1 MNTETKT
8 DLQKHVDAIAH
19 GIQNGVKYETCL
31 DCHGDLDYDNF
42 DDVRDPCSGC
52 EHYHG
57 LTMDAIHYLSDV
69 LDIQYIVTGAGEYL
83 AARILVAF
91 GGPNIW
97 INTQTKKNRRG
108 LLVGAIARSLHI
120 ITHNEMDIDGACSEL
135 WDLAALYFDTL
146 ATCRRSRHCYQECGG
161 QYCAPIDPPLKG

>member
-19 GIQNGVKYETCL
+19 GIQNGVTHDTCL
-31 DCHGDLDYDNF
+31 HCHGDLDYDNF
-42 DDVRDPCSGC
+42 DDVRDPCSDC

-69 LDIQYIVTGAGEYL
+69 LEIQYIVTGAGEYL

-97 INTQTKKNRRG
+97 INTQTKTVEG
-108 LLVGAIARSLHI
+108 IGGAIARLHHTMMTQWI
-120 ITHNEMDIDGACSEL
+120 LTPLVVNYGSADNEQLLDI
-135 WDLAALYFDTL
+135 
-146 ATCRRSRHCYQECGG
+146 
-161 QYCAPIDPPLKG
+161 

>member
-31 DCHGDLDYDNF
+31 DCYGDLDYANF

-52 EHYHG
+52 EFYYG
-57 LTMDAIHYLSDV
+57 LNQSGLYYLNDA
-69 LDIQYIVTGAGEYL
+69 LDIQYIVNGAGEYL

-97 INTQTKKNRRG
+97 INTQTKTVEGYWWSDSAFASYN
-108 LLVGAIARSLHI
+108 
-120 ITHNEMDIDGACSEL
+120 NDEMDIDATCSEL
-135 WDLAALYFDTL
+135 W
-146 ATCRRSRHCYQECGG
+146 EC
-161 QYCAPIDPPLKG
+161 K

>member
-1 MNTETKT
+1 MITETKT

-19 GIQNGVKYETCL
+19 GIQNGVRYETCL
-31 DCHGDLDYDNF
+31 DCAGDLDYDNF

-52 EHYHG
+52 EFYHG
-57 LTMDAIHYLSDV
+57 LTMHAIHYLSDV

-97 INTQTKKNRRG
+97 INTQTKTVEG
-108 LLVGAIARSLHI
+108 YWWGDSAFASYYDDA
-120 ITHNEMDIDGACSEL
+120 MDIDAACREL
-135 WDLAALYFDTL
+135 WE
-146 ATCRRSRHCYQECGG
+146 CR
-161 QYCAPIDPPLKG
+161 

>member
-19 GIQNGVKYETCL
+19 GIQNGVKYETCP

-42 DDVRDPCSGC
+42 DDVRDPCSVC
-52 EHYHG
+52 EFHYG
-57 LTMDAIHYLSDV
+57 SNQSGFDYLNDA
-69 LDIQYIVTGAGEYL
+69 LDIQYIVTTTGEYL

-97 INTQTKKNRRG
+97 INTQTKTVEG
-108 LLVGAIARSLHI
+108 YWWGDSAFASYYDDA
-120 ITHNEMDIDGACSEL
+120 MDIDGGCREL
-135 WDLAALYFDTL
+135 WE
-146 ATCRRSRHCYQECGG
+146 CR
-161 QYCAPIDPPLKG
+161 

>member
-1 MNTETKT
+1 MNTEIKT

-19 GIQNGVKYETCL
+19 GIQNGITHDTCL
-31 DCHGDLDYDNF
+31 HCHGDLDYDNF
-42 DDVRDPCSGC
+42 DDVRDPCSDC

-57 LTMDAIHYLSDV
+57 LTMDGIHYLSDV

-97 INTQTKKNRRG
+97 INTQTKTVEG
-108 LLVGAIARSLHI
+108 YWGGIARSLHI
-120 ITHNEMDIDGACSEL
+120 ITMKWIL
-135 WDLAALYFDTL
+135 TVRALN
-146 ATCRRSRHCYQECGG
+146 CGG
-161 QYCAPIDPPLKG
+161 ADNEKLLDIQAISETRTRRGPLGRLVF

>member
-1 MNTETKT
+1 MNTENKT

-31 DCHGDLDYDNF
+31 HCHGDLDYDNF
-42 DDVRDPCSGC
+42 DDVRDPCSDC

-57 LTMDAIHYLSDV
+57 LTMDAVHYLSDA

-97 INTQTKKNRRG
+97 INTQTKTVEG
-108 LLVGAIARSLHI
+108 YWWCDSAFASYYDDA
-120 ITHNEMDIDGACSEL
+120 MDIDAACREL
-135 WDLAALYFDTL
+135 WE
-146 ATCRRSRHCYQECGG
+146 CR
-161 QYCAPIDPPLKG
+161 